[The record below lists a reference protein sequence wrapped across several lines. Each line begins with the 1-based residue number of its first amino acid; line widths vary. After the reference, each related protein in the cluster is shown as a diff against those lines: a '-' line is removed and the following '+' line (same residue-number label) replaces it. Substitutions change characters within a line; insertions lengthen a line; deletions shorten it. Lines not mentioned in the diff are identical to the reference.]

1 MSAIPIPAPS
11 LHPNASLG
19 RRHCLGFGAKPM
31 AQGFNPF
38 DAILDKRH
46 YQDPDFRAQSSPFLL
61 AWVQRLVRAP

>member
-46 YQDPDFRAQSSPFLL
+46 YQDPNFR
-61 AWVQRLVRAP
+61 